1 MDYETSI
8 IVKAAWYY
16 YIEDMTQQQ
25 ISDKLNISRM
35 RVIKLLE
42 QARKNEIIQFKLR
55 NDQATRM
62 GIEQKLLNI
71 WNLKDV
77 FVVPTP
83 PDKETLNETIA
94 RAAAM
99 YIGDRI
105 DSKTFINMG
114 YGDTQSKILNH
125 LATTVEE
132 PLSVVSLTGGVSY
145 YLPNAHSNVFNAR
158 LYLIPAPLIVS
169 SKEMVESLRK
179 ESSLKEIERMIEF
192 SSMSVVGIGGMGTDA
207 TIYKN
212 GILNKND
219 FLYLS
224 MHGAVGDILSHFI
237 DKDGNPIH
245 TPIEERLIS
254 TPLDTIRRLDNVIAA
269 AGGQNKLD
277 AIRAVLK
284 GKYLNTLITDEETAL
299 ELIKTN

>member
-62 GIEQKLLNI
+62 GIEQKLLNM